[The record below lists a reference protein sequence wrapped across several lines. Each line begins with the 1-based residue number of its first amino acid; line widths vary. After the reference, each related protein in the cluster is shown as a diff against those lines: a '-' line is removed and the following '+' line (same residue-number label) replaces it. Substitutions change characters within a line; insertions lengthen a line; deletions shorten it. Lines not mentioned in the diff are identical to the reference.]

1 MFGYIRATVPELRVK
16 EHEYYKGTYCGLC
29 HAMGK
34 CTGQCSRLT
43 LNYDFVMF
51 ALVRFALSGEATS
64 FAQKRCIVHPIK
76 KRNVMKANPELVHT
90 SYSSALLTYH
100 KLLDDLSD
108 ESYSKRLYTRLFLL
122 PSAASVRKR
131 TLKKDGYSAL
141 DKSCSE
147 ILGKLYDFEKDDTA
161 PPSVDLPASLFG
173 SLLGEMLAY
182 GLDGANRRLAL
193 SIGTHLG
200 KWIYVAD
207 ALDDLEEDRK
217 LGRFNPFLR
226 LYEGGVLSPEQLED
240 VKSALKNELLGLEA
254 SLDLVDFGGDPTVKN
269 IIYNIIYLG
278 MPKKIEQILEKYKN
292 DND

>member
-1 MFGYIRATVPELRVK
+1 
-16 EHEYYKGTYCGLC
+16 
-29 HAMGK
+29 
-34 CTGQCSRLT
+34 
-43 LNYDFVMF
+43 
-51 ALVRFALSGEATS
+51 
-64 FAQKRCIVHPIK
+64 
-76 KRNVMKANPELVHT
+76 
-90 SYSSALLTYH
+90 
-100 KLLDDLSD
+100 
-108 ESYSKRLYTRLFLL
+108 
-122 PSAASVRKR
+122 
-131 TLKKDGYSAL
+131 
-141 DKSCSE
+141 
-147 ILGKLYDFEKDDTA
+147 
-161 PPSVDLPASLFG
+161 
-173 SLLGEMLAY
+173 MLAY
-182 GLDGANRRLAL
+182 GLDGTKRRLAL

-278 MPKKIEQILEKYKN
+278 MPKKIEQILEKHKN